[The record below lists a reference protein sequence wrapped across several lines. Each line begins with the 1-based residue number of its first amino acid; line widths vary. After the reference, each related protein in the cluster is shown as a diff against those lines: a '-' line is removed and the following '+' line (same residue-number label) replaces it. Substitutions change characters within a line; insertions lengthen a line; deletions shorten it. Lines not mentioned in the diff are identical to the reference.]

1 MCDANALFYISIK
14 LAGQYTEANLM
25 VLRRRVVVQVLLR
38 EAPPPIFTYKMLRI
52 KTCENHKV
60 FLQLRVQLLVSLQN
74 QHALTSTSAFLP
86 SRKLNMTNII
96 TVKVRARMW
105 FISEFSCVKAFNEH
119 IQLETIAWL

>member
-14 LAGQYTEANLM
+14 LAGQYTEANSM

-38 EAPPPIFTYKMLRI
+38 EAPPPPPISTYKMLRI

-96 TVKVRARMW
+96 TVKVRARM
-105 FISEFSCVKAFNEH
+105 
-119 IQLETIAWL
+119 